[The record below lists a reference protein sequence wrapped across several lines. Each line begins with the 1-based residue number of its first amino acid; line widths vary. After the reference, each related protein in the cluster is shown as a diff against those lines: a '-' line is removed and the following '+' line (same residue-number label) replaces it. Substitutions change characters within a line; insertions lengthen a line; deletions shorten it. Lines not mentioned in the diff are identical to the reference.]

1 MYRYIMLIFCCS
13 FFLLSCSS
21 VDQQLGTTERTK
33 IEQNTALQIA
43 QIQAT
48 TVAEQNR
55 VTIVTNEKT
64 NDTNLAI
71 AVDTNQHAVE
81 IATIQNS
88 SYTNWIFYIG
98 LFVIIAVGIYSYFN
112 HKKPTVILLNGNEY
126 NTNQL
131 SGNTKTIRLLNGNQ
145 TLIKGHHYDD

>member
-1 MYRYIMLIFCCS
+1 M
-13 FFLLSCSS
+13 
-21 VDQQLGTTERTK
+21 DQQLGTTERTK